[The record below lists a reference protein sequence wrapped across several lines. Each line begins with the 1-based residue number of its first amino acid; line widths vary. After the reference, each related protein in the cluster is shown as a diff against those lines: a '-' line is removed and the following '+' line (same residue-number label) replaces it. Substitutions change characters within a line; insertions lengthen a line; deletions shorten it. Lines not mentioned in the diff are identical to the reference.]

1 MSDNSKEKPV
11 EEKAKEAEKP
21 ETAAKTE
28 EEPIEAAPE
37 AEEKKPV
44 EAAPEAKE
52 AEEPRIEGAVNRG
65 DFIIVELTGLAEE
78 TGEVFDTT
86 SEETAKE
93 QGIFNEQRT
102 YGPRLVVVGE
112 SWVLKGL
119 DSRLRGLKVGEE
131 QKIEIPAAEAF
142 GERDA
147 ENVQTI
153 PFRVLRSKGVNP
165 ALGAELEIDGRS
177 AVVRS
182 IGAGRVQV
190 DYNPRLAGRKIVY
203 TVKVAELIEDE
214 KAKFRALIKR
224 RFPGVDAEKFGLK
237 KTKKRLHVE
246 VPEEVFF
253 GENVQIAKRALAND
267 VLRFFKDLDEV
278 EFGEVVKRS

>member
-1 MSDNSKEKPV
+1 MSDKEETKPV
-11 EEKAKEAEKP
+11 EDKVE
-21 ETAAKTE
+21 
-28 EEPIEAAPE
+28 
-37 AEEKKPV
+37 EEKK
-44 EAAPEAKE
+44 ETTTSTG
-52 AEEPRIEGAVNRG
+52 AEEEKPTEEKAEVKEEKEPEEERIEGAVNRG
-65 DFIIVELTGLAEE
+65 DFIVVELTGRAEE

-112 SWVLKGL
+112 GWVLKGL
-119 DSRLRGLKVGEE
+119 DTRLRGLKVGEE

-165 ALGAELEIDGRS
+165 ALGAELEIDGRT

-190 DYNPRLAGRKIVY
+190 DYNHRLAGRKIVY
-203 TVKVAELIEDE
+203 TVKVTELIEEE
-214 KAKFRALIKR
+214 KAKIRALIRR

-237 KTKKRLHVE
+237 KTKKRLHVG

-267 VLRFFKDLDEV
+267 ILRFFNGLEEV

>member
-1 MSDNSKEKPV
+1 MSDKEETKPV
-11 EEKAKEAEKP
+11 EDKVE
-21 ETAAKTE
+21 
-28 EEPIEAAPE
+28 
-37 AEEKKPV
+37 EEKK
-44 EAAPEAKE
+44 ETTTSPEAKE
-52 AEEPRIEGAVNRG
+52 EKPAEEKAEVKEEKEPEEERIEGAVNRG
-65 DFIIVELTGLAEE
+65 DFIVVELTGLAEE
-78 TGEVFDTT
+78 TSEVFDTT

-119 DSRLRGLKVGEE
+119 DTRLRGLKVGEE

-203 TVKVAELIEDE
+203 TVKVTELIEDE
-214 KAKFRALIKR
+214 KAKLRALIKR

-267 VLRFFKDLDEV
+267 ILRFFKDLDDV

>member
-1 MSDNSKEKPV
+1 MSDKEETKPV
-11 EEKAKEAEKP
+11 EDKVE
-21 ETAAKTE
+21 
-28 EEPIEAAPE
+28 
-37 AEEKKPV
+37 EEKK
-44 EAAPEAKE
+44 ETTTSTEAKE
-52 AEEPRIEGAVNRG
+52 EKPTEEKAEVKEEKEPEEERIEGAVNRG
-65 DFIIVELTGLAEE
+65 DFIVVELTGRAEE

-93 QGIFNEQRT
+93 QGTYDEKRT
-102 YGPRLVVVGE
+102 YGPRLVVAGE
-112 SWVLKGL
+112 GWVLKGL
-119 DSRLRGLKVGEE
+119 DTRLRGLKVGEE

-165 ALGAELEIDGRS
+165 ALGAELEIDGRT

-190 DYNPRLAGRKIVY
+190 DYNHRLAGRKIVY
-203 TVKVAELIEDE
+203 TVKVAELIENE

-246 VPEEVFF
+246 LPEEVFF

-267 VLRFFKDLDEV
+267 VLRFFKNLDEV

>member
-1 MSDNSKEKPV
+1 MSDKEETKPV
-11 EEKAKEAEKP
+11 EEKVE
-21 ETAAKTE
+21 
-28 EEPIEAAPE
+28 
-37 AEEKKPV
+37 EEKK
-44 EAAPEAKE
+44 ETTTSTEAKE
-52 AEEPRIEGAVNRG
+52 EKPTEEKAEVKEEKEPEEERIEGAVNRG
-65 DFIIVELTGLAEE
+65 DFIVVELTGLAEE

-93 QGIFNEQRT
+93 QGTYDEKRT
-102 YGPRLVVVGE
+102 YGPRLVVAGE
-112 SWVLKGL
+112 GWVLKGL
-119 DSRLRGLKVGEE
+119 DTRLRGLKVGEE

-267 VLRFFKDLDEV
+267 ILRFFKNLDEV

>member
-1 MSDNSKEKPV
+1 MSDKEETKPV
-11 EEKAKEAEKP
+11 EDKVE
-21 ETAAKTE
+21 
-28 EEPIEAAPE
+28 
-37 AEEKKPV
+37 EEKK
-44 EAAPEAKE
+44 ETTTSTEAKE
-52 AEEPRIEGAVNRG
+52 EKPTEEKAEVKEEKEPEEERIEGAVNRG
-65 DFIIVELTGLAEE
+65 DFIVVELTGLAEE

-93 QGIFNEQRT
+93 QGTYDEKRT
-102 YGPRLVVVGE
+102 YGPRLVVAGE
-112 SWVLKGL
+112 GWVLKGL
-119 DSRLRGLKVGEE
+119 DTRLRGLKVGEE

-203 TVKVAELIEDE
+203 TVKVTELIEDE

-267 VLRFFKDLDEV
+267 ILRFFKNLDEV

>member
-1 MSDNSKEKPV
+1 MSDKEETKPV
-11 EEKAKEAEKP
+11 EEKVEEEKKETTTSTEAKEEKP
-21 ETAAKTE
+21 
-28 EEPIEAAPE
+28 
-37 AEEKKPV
+37 AEEKAEVK
-44 EAAPEAKE
+44 EEKEPE
-52 AEEPRIEGAVNRG
+52 EERIEGAVNRG
-65 DFIIVELTGLAEE
+65 DFIVVELTGLAEE

-86 SEETAKE
+86 SEEAAKE

-112 SWVLKGL
+112 GWVLKGL
-119 DSRLRGLKVGEE
+119 DTRLKGLKAGEE

-147 ENVQTI
+147 DNVQMI

-203 TVKVAELIEDE
+203 TVKVTELIEDE

-224 RFPGVDAEKFGLK
+224 RFPGVDAGKFGLK

-246 VPEEVFF
+246 LPEEVFF

-267 VLRFFKDLDEV
+267 ILRFFKDLGDV

>member
-1 MSDNSKEKPV
+1 MSDKEETKPV
-11 EEKAKEAEKP
+11 EDKVE
-21 ETAAKTE
+21 
-28 EEPIEAAPE
+28 
-37 AEEKKPV
+37 EEKK
-44 EAAPEAKE
+44 ETTTSTEAKE
-52 AEEPRIEGAVNRG
+52 EKPTEEKAEVKEEKEPEEERIEGAVNRG
-65 DFIIVELTGLAEE
+65 DFIVVELTGLAEE

-93 QGIFNEQRT
+93 QGTYDEKRT
-102 YGPRLVVVGE
+102 YGPRLVVAGE
-112 SWVLKGL
+112 GWVLKGL
-119 DSRLRGLKVGEE
+119 DTRLRGLKVGEE

-165 ALGAELEIDGRS
+165 ALGAELEIDGRT

-203 TVKVAELIEDE
+203 TVKVTELIEDE

-267 VLRFFKDLDEV
+267 ILRFFKNLDEV

>member
-1 MSDNSKEKPV
+1 MSDKEETKPV
-11 EEKAKEAEKP
+11 EDKVE
-21 ETAAKTE
+21 
-28 EEPIEAAPE
+28 
-37 AEEKKPV
+37 EEKK
-44 EAAPEAKE
+44 ETTTSTEAKE
-52 AEEPRIEGAVNRG
+52 EKPTEEKAEVKEEKEPEEERIEGAVNRG
-65 DFIIVELTGLAEE
+65 DFIVVELTGLAEE

-93 QGIFNEQRT
+93 QGTYDEKRT
-102 YGPRLVVVGE
+102 YGPRLVVAGE
-112 SWVLKGL
+112 GWVLKGL
-119 DSRLRGLKVGEE
+119 DTRLRGLKVGEE

-267 VLRFFKDLDEV
+267 ILRFFKNLDEV

>member
-1 MSDNSKEKPV
+1 MSDKEETKPV
-11 EEKAKEAEKP
+11 EDKVV
-21 ETAAKTE
+21 
-28 EEPIEAAPE
+28 
-37 AEEKKPV
+37 EEKK
-44 EAAPEAKE
+44 ETTTSTEAKE
-52 AEEPRIEGAVNRG
+52 EKPTEEKAEVKEEKEPEEERIEGAVNRG
-65 DFIIVELTGLAEE
+65 DFIVVELTGLAEE

-93 QGIFNEQRT
+93 QGTYDEKRT
-102 YGPRLVVVGE
+102 YGPRLVVAGE
-112 SWVLKGL
+112 GWVLKGL
-119 DSRLRGLKVGEE
+119 DTRLRGLKVGEE

-153 PFRVLRSKGVNP
+153 PFRVLMSKGVNP

-267 VLRFFKDLDEV
+267 ILRFFKNLDEV

>member
-1 MSDNSKEKPV
+1 MSDKEETKPV
-11 EEKAKEAEKP
+11 EDKVE
-21 ETAAKTE
+21 
-28 EEPIEAAPE
+28 
-37 AEEKKPV
+37 EEKK
-44 EAAPEAKE
+44 ETTTSTEAKE
-52 AEEPRIEGAVNRG
+52 EKPTEEKAEVKEEKEPEEERIEGAVNRG
-65 DFIIVELTGLAEE
+65 DFIVVELTGRAEE

-93 QGIFNEQRT
+93 QGTYDEKRT
-102 YGPRLVVVGE
+102 YGPRLVVAGE
-112 SWVLKGL
+112 GWVLKGL
-119 DSRLRGLKVGEE
+119 DTRLRGLKVGEE

-165 ALGAELEIDGRS
+165 ALGAELEIDGRT

-203 TVKVAELIEDE
+203 TVKVTELIEDE

>member
-1 MSDNSKEKPV
+1 MSDKEETKPV
-11 EEKAKEAEKP
+11 EDKVE
-21 ETAAKTE
+21 
-28 EEPIEAAPE
+28 
-37 AEEKKPV
+37 EEKK
-44 EAAPEAKE
+44 ETTTSTEAKE
-52 AEEPRIEGAVNRG
+52 EKPTEEKAEVKEEKEPEEERIEGAVNRG
-65 DFIIVELTGLAEE
+65 DFIVVELTGLAEE

-93 QGIFNEQRT
+93 QGTYDEKRT
-102 YGPRLVVVGE
+102 YGPRLVVAGE
-112 SWVLKGL
+112 GWVLKGL
-119 DSRLRGLKVGEE
+119 DTRLRGLKVGEE

-147 ENVQTI
+147 ENVQMI

-182 IGAGRVQV
+182 IGAGRVQI

-267 VLRFFKDLDEV
+267 ILRFFKNLDEV

>member
-1 MSDNSKEKPV
+1 MSDKEETKPV
-11 EEKAKEAEKP
+11 EDKVE
-21 ETAAKTE
+21 
-28 EEPIEAAPE
+28 
-37 AEEKKPV
+37 EEKK
-44 EAAPEAKE
+44 ETTTSTEAKE
-52 AEEPRIEGAVNRG
+52 EKPTEEKAEVKEEKEPEEERIEGAVNRG
-65 DFIIVELTGLAEE
+65 DFIVVELTGLAEE

-93 QGIFNEQRT
+93 QGTYDEKRT
-102 YGPRLVVVGE
+102 YGPRLVVAGE
-112 SWVLKGL
+112 GWVLKGL
-119 DSRLRGLKVGEE
+119 DTRLRGLKVGEE

-153 PFRVLRSKGVNP
+153 PFRVLMSKGVNP

-267 VLRFFKDLDEV
+267 ILRFFKNLDEV

>member
-1 MSDNSKEKPV
+1 MSDKEETKPV
-11 EEKAKEAEKP
+11 EDKVE
-21 ETAAKTE
+21 
-28 EEPIEAAPE
+28 
-37 AEEKKPV
+37 EEKK
-44 EAAPEAKE
+44 ETTTSTEAKE
-52 AEEPRIEGAVNRG
+52 EKPTEEKAEVKEEKEPEEERIEGAVNRG
-65 DFIIVELTGLAEE
+65 DFIVVELTGRAEE

-93 QGIFNEQRT
+93 QGTYDEKRT
-102 YGPRLVVVGE
+102 YGPRLVVAGE
-112 SWVLKGL
+112 GWVLKGL
-119 DSRLRGLKVGEE
+119 DTRLRGLKVGEE

-165 ALGAELEIDGRS
+165 VLGAELEIDGRS

-190 DYNPRLAGRKIVY
+190 DYNHRLAGRKIVY

-267 VLRFFKDLDEV
+267 ILRFFKDLDEV

>member
-1 MSDNSKEKPV
+1 MSDKEETKPV
-11 EEKAKEAEKP
+11 EDKVE
-21 ETAAKTE
+21 
-28 EEPIEAAPE
+28 
-37 AEEKKPV
+37 EEKK
-44 EAAPEAKE
+44 ETTTSTEAKE
-52 AEEPRIEGAVNRG
+52 EKPTEEKAEVKEEKEPEEERIEGAVNRG
-65 DFIIVELTGLAEE
+65 DFIVVELTGLAEE

-93 QGIFNEQRT
+93 QGTYDEKRT
-102 YGPRLVVVGE
+102 YGPRLVVAGE
-112 SWVLKGL
+112 GWVLKGL
-119 DSRLRGLKVGEE
+119 DTRLRGLKVGEE

>member
-1 MSDNSKEKPV
+1 MSDKEETKPV
-11 EEKAKEAEKP
+11 EDNVE
-21 ETAAKTE
+21 
-28 EEPIEAAPE
+28 
-37 AEEKKPV
+37 EEKK
-44 EAAPEAKE
+44 ETTTSPEAKE
-52 AEEPRIEGAVNRG
+52 EKPAEEKAEVKEEKEPEEERIEGAVNRG
-65 DFIIVELTGLAEE
+65 DFIVVELTGLAEE
-78 TGEVFDTT
+78 TSEVFDTT

-119 DSRLRGLKVGEE
+119 DTRLRGLKVGEE

-203 TVKVAELIEDE
+203 TVKVTELIEDE
-214 KAKFRALIKR
+214 KAKFKALIKR

-267 VLRFFKDLDEV
+267 ILRFFKDLDEV
-278 EFGEVVKRS
+278 EFGEFVKRS

>member
-1 MSDNSKEKPV
+1 MSDKEETKPV
-11 EEKAKEAEKP
+11 EDKVEEEKKETTTSTEAKEEKP
-21 ETAAKTE
+21 TE
-28 EEPIEAAPE
+28 EEAEVK
-37 AEEKKPV
+37 EEK
-44 EAAPEAKE
+44 EPE
-52 AEEPRIEGAVNRG
+52 EERIEGAVNRG
-65 DFIIVELTGLAEE
+65 DFVTVEMTGRTEE
-78 TGEVFDTT
+78 TDEVFDTT

-93 QGIFNEQRT
+93 QGTYDEKRT
-102 YGPRLVVVGE
+102 YGPRLVVAGE
-112 SWVLKGL
+112 GWVLKGL

-165 ALGAELEIDGRS
+165 VLGAELEIDGRS

-267 VLRFFKDLDEV
+267 ILRFFKDLDEV

>member
-1 MSDNSKEKPV
+1 MSDKEETKPV
-11 EEKAKEAEKP
+11 EDKVE
-21 ETAAKTE
+21 
-28 EEPIEAAPE
+28 
-37 AEEKKPV
+37 EEKK
-44 EAAPEAKE
+44 ETTTSTEAKE
-52 AEEPRIEGAVNRG
+52 EKPTEEKAEVKEEKESEEERIEGAVNRG
-65 DFIIVELTGLAEE
+65 DFIVVELTGRAEE

-93 QGIFNEQRT
+93 QGTYDEKRT
-102 YGPRLVVVGE
+102 YGPRLVVAGE
-112 SWVLKGL
+112 GWVLKGL
-119 DSRLRGLKVGEE
+119 DTRLRGLKVGEE

-165 ALGAELEIDGRS
+165 ALGAELEIDGRT

-190 DYNPRLAGRKIVY
+190 DYNHRLAGRKIVY
-203 TVKVAELIEDE
+203 TVKVAELIENE

>member
-1 MSDNSKEKPV
+1 MSDKEETKPV
-11 EEKAKEAEKP
+11 EDKVE
-21 ETAAKTE
+21 
-28 EEPIEAAPE
+28 
-37 AEEKKPV
+37 EEKK
-44 EAAPEAKE
+44 ETTTSTEAKE
-52 AEEPRIEGAVNRG
+52 EKPTEEKAEVKEEKEPEEERIEGAVNRG
-65 DFIIVELTGLAEE
+65 DFIVVELTGLAEE

-93 QGIFNEQRT
+93 QGTYDEKRT
-102 YGPRLVVVGE
+102 YGPRLVVAGE
-112 SWVLKGL
+112 GWVLKGL
-119 DSRLRGLKVGEE
+119 DTRLRGLKVGEE

-237 KTKKRLHVE
+237 KTKKRLHIE

-267 VLRFFKDLDEV
+267 ILRFFKNLDEV

>member
-1 MSDNSKEKPV
+1 MSDKEETKPV
-11 EEKAKEAEKP
+11 EEKVEEEKKETTTSTEAKEEKP
-21 ETAAKTE
+21 
-28 EEPIEAAPE
+28 
-37 AEEKKPV
+37 AEEKAEVK
-44 EAAPEAKE
+44 EEKEPE
-52 AEEPRIEGAVNRG
+52 EERIEGAVNRG
-65 DFIIVELTGLAEE
+65 DFIIVELTGHAEE

-102 YGPRLVVVGE
+102 YGPRLVVAGE
-112 SWVLKGL
+112 GWVLKGL
-119 DSRLRGLKVGEE
+119 DTRLRGLKAGEE

-190 DYNPRLAGRKIVY
+190 DYNPRLAGRKIIY
-203 TVKVAELIEDE
+203 TVKVTELIEDE

-237 KTKKRLHVE
+237 KTKKRLHVG

-267 VLRFFKDLDEV
+267 ILRFFKDLDEV

>member
-1 MSDNSKEKPV
+1 MSDKEETKPV
-11 EEKAKEAEKP
+11 EDKVE
-21 ETAAKTE
+21 
-28 EEPIEAAPE
+28 
-37 AEEKKPV
+37 EEKK
-44 EAAPEAKE
+44 ETTTSTEAKE
-52 AEEPRIEGAVNRG
+52 EKPTEEKAEVKEEKEPEEERIEGAVNSG
-65 DFIIVELTGLAEE
+65 DFIVVELTGRAEE

-93 QGIFNEQRT
+93 QGTYDEKRT
-102 YGPRLVVVGE
+102 YGPRLVVAGE
-112 SWVLKGL
+112 GWVLKGL
-119 DSRLRGLKVGEE
+119 DTRLRGLKVGEE

-165 ALGAELEIDGRS
+165 ALGAELEIDGRT

-190 DYNPRLAGRKIVY
+190 DYNHRLAGRKIVY
-203 TVKVAELIEDE
+203 TVKVAELIENE

-246 VPEEVFF
+246 LPEEVFF

>member
-1 MSDNSKEKPV
+1 MSDKEETKPV
-11 EEKAKEAEKP
+11 EDKVEEEKKETTTSTEAKEEKP
-21 ETAAKTE
+21 
-28 EEPIEAAPE
+28 
-37 AEEKKPV
+37 AEEKAEVK
-44 EAAPEAKE
+44 EEKEPE
-52 AEEPRIEGAVNRG
+52 EERIEGAVNRG
-65 DFIIVELTGLAEE
+65 DFIVVELTGLAEE

-93 QGIFNEQRT
+93 QGTYDEKRT
-102 YGPRLVVVGE
+102 YGPRLVVAGE
-112 SWVLKGL
+112 GWVLKGL
-119 DSRLRGLKVGEE
+119 DTRLRGLKVGEE

-203 TVKVAELIEDE
+203 TVKVTELIEDE

-267 VLRFFKDLDEV
+267 ILRFFKNLDEV

>member
-1 MSDNSKEKPV
+1 MSDKEETKPV
-11 EEKAKEAEKP
+11 EDKVE
-21 ETAAKTE
+21 
-28 EEPIEAAPE
+28 
-37 AEEKKPV
+37 EEKK
-44 EAAPEAKE
+44 ETTTSTEAKE
-52 AEEPRIEGAVNRG
+52 EKPTEEKAEVKEEKEPEEERIEGAVNRG
-65 DFIIVELTGLAEE
+65 DFIVVELTGRAEE

-93 QGIFNEQRT
+93 QGTYDEKRT
-102 YGPRLVVVGE
+102 YGPRLVVAGE
-112 SWVLKGL
+112 GWVLKGL
-119 DSRLRGLKVGEE
+119 DTRLRGLKVGEE

-165 ALGAELEIDGRS
+165 ALGAELEIDGRT

-190 DYNPRLAGRKIVY
+190 DYNHRLAGRKIVY
-203 TVKVAELIEDE
+203 TVKVAELIENE

-246 VPEEVFF
+246 LPEEVFF

>member
-1 MSDNSKEKPV
+1 MSDKEETKPV
-11 EEKAKEAEKP
+11 EDKV
-21 ETAAKTE
+21 E
-28 EEPIEAAPE
+28 EEKKETTTSTE
-37 AEEKKPV
+37 AEEEKPTEEKAEV
-44 EAAPEAKE
+44 KEEKEPE
-52 AEEPRIEGAVNRG
+52 EERIEGAVNRG
-65 DFIIVELTGLAEE
+65 DFIVVELTGLAEE

-102 YGPRLVVVGE
+102 YGPRLVVAGE
-112 SWVLKGL
+112 GWVLKGL
-119 DSRLRGLKVGEE
+119 DTRLRGLKVGEE

-203 TVKVAELIEDE
+203 TVKVTELIEDE

-267 VLRFFKDLDEV
+267 ILRFFKNLDEV

>member
-1 MSDNSKEKPV
+1 MSDKEETKPV
-11 EEKAKEAEKP
+11 EDKVE
-21 ETAAKTE
+21 
-28 EEPIEAAPE
+28 
-37 AEEKKPV
+37 EEKK
-44 EAAPEAKE
+44 ETTTSTEAKE
-52 AEEPRIEGAVNRG
+52 EKPTEEKAEVKEEKEPEEERIEGAVNRG
-65 DFIIVELTGLAEE
+65 DFIVVELTGLAEE

-93 QGIFNEQRT
+93 QGTYDEKRT
-102 YGPRLVVVGE
+102 YGPRLVVAGE
-112 SWVLKGL
+112 GWVLKGL
-119 DSRLRGLKVGEE
+119 DTRLRGLKVGEE

-203 TVKVAELIEDE
+203 TVKVTELIEDE

-267 VLRFFKDLDEV
+267 ILRFFNGLEEV

>member
-1 MSDNSKEKPV
+1 MSDKEETKPV
-11 EEKAKEAEKP
+11 EDKVE
-21 ETAAKTE
+21 
-28 EEPIEAAPE
+28 
-37 AEEKKPV
+37 EEKK
-44 EAAPEAKE
+44 ETTTSTEAKE
-52 AEEPRIEGAVNRG
+52 EKPTEEKAEVKEEKEPEEERIEGAVNRG
-65 DFIIVELTGLAEE
+65 DFIVVELTGLAEE

-93 QGIFNEQRT
+93 QGTYDEKRT
-102 YGPRLVVVGE
+102 YGPRLVVAGE
-112 SWVLKGL
+112 GWVLKGL
-119 DSRLRGLKVGEE
+119 DTRLRGLKVGEE

-203 TVKVAELIEDE
+203 TVKVTELIEDE

-253 GENVQIAKRALAND
+253 GENVQIAKKALAND
-267 VLRFFKDLDEV
+267 ILRFFKSLDEV

>member
-1 MSDNSKEKPV
+1 MSDKEETKPV
-11 EEKAKEAEKP
+11 EDKVEEEKKETTTSTEAKEEKP
-21 ETAAKTE
+21 
-28 EEPIEAAPE
+28 
-37 AEEKKPV
+37 AEEKAEVK
-44 EAAPEAKE
+44 EEKEPE
-52 AEEPRIEGAVNRG
+52 EERIEGAVNRG
-65 DFIIVELTGLAEE
+65 DFIVVELTGRAEE

-93 QGIFNEQRT
+93 QGTYDEKRT
-102 YGPRLVVVGE
+102 YGPRLVVAGE
-112 SWVLKGL
+112 GWVLKGL
-119 DSRLRGLKVGEE
+119 DTRLRGLKVGEE

-267 VLRFFKDLDEV
+267 ILRFFKNLDEV

>member
-1 MSDNSKEKPV
+1 MSDKEETKPV
-11 EEKAKEAEKP
+11 EDKVE
-21 ETAAKTE
+21 
-28 EEPIEAAPE
+28 
-37 AEEKKPV
+37 EEKK
-44 EAAPEAKE
+44 ETTTSTEAKE
-52 AEEPRIEGAVNRG
+52 EKPTEEKAEVKEEKEPEEERIEGAVNRG
-65 DFIIVELTGLAEE
+65 DFIVVELTGLAEE

-93 QGIFNEQRT
+93 QGTYDEKRT
-102 YGPRLVVVGE
+102 YGPRLVVAGE
-112 SWVLKGL
+112 GWVLKGL
-119 DSRLRGLKVGEE
+119 DTRLRGLKVGEE

-203 TVKVAELIEDE
+203 TVKATELIEDE

-267 VLRFFKDLDEV
+267 ILRFFKDLDEV

>member
-1 MSDNSKEKPV
+1 MSDKEETKPV
-11 EEKAKEAEKP
+11 EDKVEEEKKETTTSTEAKEEKP
-21 ETAAKTE
+21 
-28 EEPIEAAPE
+28 
-37 AEEKKPV
+37 AEEKAEVK
-44 EAAPEAKE
+44 EEKEPE
-52 AEEPRIEGAVNRG
+52 EERIEGAVNRG
-65 DFIIVELTGLAEE
+65 DFIVVELTGHAEE

-102 YGPRLVVVGE
+102 YGPRLVVAGE
-112 SWVLKGL
+112 GWVLKGL
-119 DSRLRGLKVGEE
+119 DTRLRGLKVGEE

-203 TVKVAELIEDE
+203 TVKVAELIENE

-267 VLRFFKDLDEV
+267 ILRFFKNLDEV
-278 EFGEVVKRS
+278 EFGEVFKRS

>member
-1 MSDNSKEKPV
+1 MSDKEETKPV
-11 EEKAKEAEKP
+11 EDKVEEEKKETTTSTEAKEEKP
-21 ETAAKTE
+21 
-28 EEPIEAAPE
+28 
-37 AEEKKPV
+37 AEEKAEVK
-44 EAAPEAKE
+44 EEKEPE
-52 AEEPRIEGAVNRG
+52 EERIEGAVNRG
-65 DFIIVELTGLAEE
+65 DFIVVELTGLAEE

-93 QGIFNEQRT
+93 QGTYDEKRT
-102 YGPRLVVVGE
+102 YGPRLVVAGE
-112 SWVLKGL
+112 GWVLKGL
-119 DSRLRGLKVGEE
+119 DTRLRGLKVGEE

-267 VLRFFKDLDEV
+267 ILRFFKNLDEV

>member
-1 MSDNSKEKPV
+1 MSDKEETKPV
-11 EEKAKEAEKP
+11 EDKVE
-21 ETAAKTE
+21 
-28 EEPIEAAPE
+28 
-37 AEEKKPV
+37 EEKK
-44 EAAPEAKE
+44 ETTTSTEAKE
-52 AEEPRIEGAVNRG
+52 EKPIEEKAEVKEEKEPEEEWIEGAVNRG
-65 DFIIVELTGLAEE
+65 DFIVVELTGRAEE

-93 QGIFNEQRT
+93 QGTYDEKRT
-102 YGPRLVVVGE
+102 YGPRLVVAGE
-112 SWVLKGL
+112 GWVLKGL
-119 DSRLRGLKVGEE
+119 DTRLRGLKVGEE

-203 TVKVAELIEDE
+203 TVKVTELIEDE

-253 GENVQIAKRALAND
+253 GENVQIAKKALAND
-267 VLRFFKDLDEV
+267 ILRFFKSLDEV
-278 EFGEVVKRS
+278 EFGEIVKRS

>member
-1 MSDNSKEKPV
+1 MSDKEETKPV
-11 EEKAKEAEKP
+11 EDKVE
-21 ETAAKTE
+21 
-28 EEPIEAAPE
+28 
-37 AEEKKPV
+37 EEKK
-44 EAAPEAKE
+44 ETTTSTEAKE
-52 AEEPRIEGAVNRG
+52 EKPTEEKAEVKEEKEPEEERIEGAVNRG
-65 DFIIVELTGLAEE
+65 DFIVVELTGRAEE

-93 QGIFNEQRT
+93 QGTYDEKRT
-102 YGPRLVVVGE
+102 YGPRLVVAGE
-112 SWVLKGL
+112 GWVLKGL
-119 DSRLRGLKVGEE
+119 DTRLRGLKVGEE

-165 ALGAELEIDGRS
+165 ALGAELEIDGRT

-190 DYNPRLAGRKIVY
+190 DYNHRLAGRKIIY
-203 TVKVAELIEDE
+203 TVKVTELIEDE

-278 EFGEVVKRS
+278 EFGEVFKRS

>member
-1 MSDNSKEKPV
+1 MSDKEETKPV
-11 EEKAKEAEKP
+11 EDKVEEEKKETTTSTEAKEEKP
-21 ETAAKTE
+21 
-28 EEPIEAAPE
+28 
-37 AEEKKPV
+37 AEEKAEVK
-44 EAAPEAKE
+44 EEKEPE
-52 AEEPRIEGAVNRG
+52 EERIEGAVNRG
-65 DFIIVELTGLAEE
+65 DFIVVELTGHAEE

-102 YGPRLVVVGE
+102 YGPRLVVAGE
-112 SWVLKGL
+112 GWVLKGL
-119 DSRLRGLKVGEE
+119 DTRLRGLKVGEE

-203 TVKVAELIEDE
+203 TVKVTELIEDE

-267 VLRFFKDLDEV
+267 ILRFFKNLDEV